1 MSEIFVNTVNY
12 NGSKTAKLMRL
23 FTVNDAYSI
32 DEFPVTSK
40 LKAMLKSS
48 EGGAKVMNELLEKL
62 ISDEKKESEKL
73 GEKRGEKR
81 GAENEKIRMAKDMKK
96 KSLPFSLISEIT
108 GLSENKILS
117 L

>member
-32 DEFPVTSK
+32 EFPVTSK

-62 ISDEKKESEKL
+62 ISDEKREQK
-73 GEKRGEKR
+73 
-81 GAENEKIRMAKDMKK
+81 AENFIFD
-96 KSLPFSLISEIT
+96 FSLLFVLLKRVCETFSVN
-108 GLSENKILS
+108 SY
-117 L
+117 

>member
-40 LKAMLKSS
+40 IKAMLKAS

-62 ISDEKKESEKL
+62 ISDEKRESEKL

>member
-1 MSEIFVNTVNY
+1 MNEIFVNTVNY

-32 DEFPVTSK
+32 EFPVTSK

-48 EGGAKVMNELLEKL
+48 EGGAKVMNELL
-62 ISDEKKESEKL
+62 
-73 GEKRGEKR
+73 
-81 GAENEKIRMAKDMKK
+81 AKDMKK

>member
-73 GEKRGEKR
+73 GEIH
-81 GAENEKIRMAKDMKK
+81 N
-96 KSLPFSLISEIT
+96 T
-108 GLSENKILS
+108 IL
-117 L
+117 LKTVTINT

>member
-32 DEFPVTSK
+32 EFPVTSK

-48 EGGAKVMNELLEKL
+48 EGGARVMNELLEKL
-62 ISDEKKESEKL
+62 ISDEKREQK
-73 GEKRGEKR
+73 
-81 GAENEKIRMAKDMKK
+81 AENFIFD
-96 KSLPFSLISEIT
+96 FSLLFVLLKMELR
-108 GLSENKILS
+108 GVEPLSENPFIVL
-117 L
+117 LQA

>member
-1 MSEIFVNTVNY
+1 MSEIFVNIVNY

-48 EGGAKVMNELLEKL
+48 EGGAKVMNEFLEKL

-73 GEKRGEKR
+73 GEKR

-108 GLSENKILS
+108 RLSENKILS

>member
-48 EGGAKVMNELLEKL
+48 EGGSKVMNELLEKL
-62 ISDEKKESEKL
+62 ISDEKRESEKL
-73 GEKRGEKR
+73 GEKRGKKR

>member
-48 EGGAKVMNELLEKL
+48 DGCAKVMNELLEKL

>member
-48 EGGAKVMNELLEKL
+48 EGGAKIMNELLEKL
-62 ISDEKKESEKL
+62 ISDEKRESEKY
-73 GEKRGEKR
+73 
-81 GAENEKIRMAKDMKK
+81 
-96 KSLPFSLISEIT
+96 P
-108 GLSENKILS
+108 LS
-117 L
+117 

>member
-62 ISDEKKESEKL
+62 ISDEKREQK
-73 GEKRGEKR
+73 
-81 GAENEKIRMAKDMKK
+81 AENFIFD
-96 KSLPFSLISEIT
+96 FSLLFVLLKMELR
-108 GLSENKILS
+108 GVEPLSENPFIVL
-117 L
+117 LQA

>member
-32 DEFPVTSK
+32 EFPVTSK

-48 EGGAKVMNELLEKL
+48 EGGARVMNELLEKL
-62 ISDEKKESEKL
+62 ISDEKREQK
-73 GEKRGEKR
+73 
-81 GAENEKIRMAKDMKK
+81 AENFIFD
-96 KSLPFSLISEIT
+96 FSLRFVLLKMELR
-108 GLSENKILS
+108 GVEPLSENPFIVL
-117 L
+117 LQA

>member
-12 NGSKTAKLMRL
+12 NGSKAAKLMRL

-48 EGGAKVMNELLEKL
+48 EGCAKVMNELLEKL
-62 ISDEKKESEKL
+62 ISDEKREQKAEKF
-73 GEKRGEKR
+73 
-81 GAENEKIRMAKDMKK
+81 IFD
-96 KSLPFSLISEIT
+96 FSLLFVFPVMELR
-108 GLSENKILS
+108 GVEPLSENPFIVL
-117 L
+117 LQA

>member
-32 DEFPVTSK
+32 EFPVTSK

-62 ISDEKKESEKL
+62 ISDEKRQSEKL